1 MLRTWPRVRRVVAS
15 SKWLAG
21 VILAA
26 VPIIYGIICIQRG
39 HATLFGRRAASLDV
53 SGKAGFWLAASYIA
67 VGSFLH
73 FHYFWGLSERLW
85 RFSQAGKFTSG
96 ARLFAELPLRSLS
109 HLCMSR
115 ILVRSYAARGVLRYI
130 WLRTNSVCITMA
142 GDSERAGCLR
152 WHRLSARLQARV
164 RRRRRWISY
173 DVSGYAGSRWLR
185 R

>member
-26 VPIIYGIICIQRG
+26 VPIIYGIICIHRG
-39 HATLFGRRAASLDV
+39 HATLLGRRAASLDV
-53 SGKAGFWLAASYIA
+53 SGKAGFWLAVSYIA
-67 VGSFLH
+67 LGSFLH

-109 HLCMSR
+109 HLCMSH
-115 ILVRSYAARGVLRYI
+115 SN
-130 WLRTNSVCITMA
+130 NSTETPDHAMQ
-142 GDSERAGCLR
+142 L
-152 WHRLSARLQARV
+152 
-164 RRRRRWISY
+164 
-173 DVSGYAGSRWLR
+173 
-185 R
+185 

>member
-26 VPIIYGIICIQRG
+26 VPIIYGIICIHRG
-39 HATLFGRRAASLDV
+39 HATLLGRRAASLDV
-53 SGKAGFWLAASYIA
+53 SGKAGFWLAVSYIA

-109 HLCMSR
+109 LFFLTHS
-115 ILVRSYAARGVLRYI
+115 
-130 WLRTNSVCITMA
+130 TNSPKPPNNTCRLYLNCFSC
-142 GDSERAGCLR
+142 DSP
-152 WHRLSARLQARV
+152 
-164 RRRRRWISY
+164 
-173 DVSGYAGSRWLR
+173 
-185 R
+185 